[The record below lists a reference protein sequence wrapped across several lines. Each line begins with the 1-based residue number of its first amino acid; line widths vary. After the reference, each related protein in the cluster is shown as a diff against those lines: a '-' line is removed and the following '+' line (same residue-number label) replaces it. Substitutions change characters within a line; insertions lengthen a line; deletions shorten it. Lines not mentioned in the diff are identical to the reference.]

1 MFKKEANKSFDTGQ
15 STNIQEQG
23 NKSKSHS

>member
-15 STNIQEQG
+15 STNI
-23 NKSKSHS
+23 